1 MGKTKK
7 KIQVPQILVLIMLL
21 FVPASA
27 YASEI
32 KSDGKTTHD
41 LSEF

>member
-21 FVPASA
+21 ILVF
-27 YASEI
+27 
-32 KSDGKTTHD
+32 
-41 LSEF
+41 LSQVESSS